1 MDKITSRSNSKFKN
15 YLKIKENKIDGLIL
29 IEGEDLLNMCLESSF
44 SVKEL
49 IVLEYLEEYKEI
61 DQVVLSKELYRELS
75 SYSSLPKLIAVASY
89 SLRKPIGNRIVYLD
103 GVQDPGNFGT
113 IIRTAL
119 AFDYYDIVISQ
130 NTVSPTNFKCVQA
143 TKGALFKVNISYGE
157 LEYFEKQ
164 GYKLYVTCLDGKDI
178 KDVEKVKEIVTK
190 SKDSTLVK
198 DISSIVQEKIKKGEL
213 TNFHTITDFEKILK
227 CNFKKDND

>member
-15 YLKIKENKIDGLIL
+15 YLKIKENKVDGLIL

-143 TKGALFKVNISYGE
+143 TKGALFKVNISYG
-157 LEYFEKQ
+157 
-164 GYKLYVTCLDGKDI
+164 
-178 KDVEKVKEIVTK
+178 
-190 SKDSTLVK
+190 
-198 DISSIVQEKIKKGEL
+198 
-213 TNFHTITDFEKILK
+213 
-227 CNFKKDND
+227 

>member
-143 TKGALFKVNISYGE
+143 TKGALYKVNIS
-157 LEYFEKQ
+157 
-164 GYKLYVTCLDGKDI
+164 
-178 KDVEKVKEIVTK
+178 
-190 SKDSTLVK
+190 
-198 DISSIVQEKIKKGEL
+198 
-213 TNFHTITDFEKILK
+213 
-227 CNFKKDND
+227 